1 MKNQALVILSVFAA
15 LSFSSQ
21 AQSKDFITGLNSALD
36 LAVYNN
42 YLIIGESGD
51 ERFLLKVDLDEGP
64 VIQDTIPVDGAPL
77 FLFLDGDEL
86 YITEDLRNKIT
97 RVDLSETPYD
107 RVDVVTEISKPA
119 GLAVYEDDLYVA
131 QFDEGTVSKISLDDS
146 LATPQEFL
154 TDLVRPGAM
163 TLNGS
168 DLYIAEFGFN
178 RIVKVDLSDSAK
190 VVEEVVNGIAGPWAL
205 ALQGDDLYFTEF
217 AGGTVKMIDITEA
230 NPTVTTLASGLDRPN
245 GLAITESDIFVSER
259 AAGRV
264 SRISFNTTSL
274 NEISDRSIQLHPNPV
289 VDFVRVES
297 HGDAHQIE
305 IYDLTG
311 RLIVSQEVFHGAALD
326 LRSLPAGLYQAKVN
340 RKILK
345 LVQL

>member
-1 MKNQALVILSVFAA
+1 MKNQALVILSVFTT
-15 LSFSSQ
+15 LCFSSQ
-21 AQSKDFITGLNSALD
+21 AQSSDFITGLNSALD
-36 LAVYNN
+36 LVVYNN
-42 YLIIGESGD
+42 YLLIGESGD

-97 RVDLSETPYD
+97 RVDLSETSYD

-119 GLAVYEDDLYVA
+119 GLAVYENDLYVA

-154 TDLVRPGAM
+154 TDLVRPGGM
-163 TLNGS
+163 ILNGP

-178 RIVKVDLSDSAK
+178 RIVKVDLSDTAK

-245 GLAITESDIFVSER
+245 GLAVTESELFISER
-259 AAGRV
+259 AIGRI

-274 NEISDRSIQLHPNPV
+274 DRISDESIRLYPNPAF
-289 VDFVRVES
+289 DFIHIES
-297 HGDAHQIE
+297 AGRHFEME
-305 IYDLTG
+305 IFDLTG
-311 RLIVSQEVFHGAALD
+311 KLMLSKAGIDETHVDV
-326 LRSLPAGLYQAKVN
+326 RSLAPAVYQV
-340 RKILK
+340 KIDRELFK
-345 LVQL
+345 LVKR